1 MYTILYKSSRFK
13 QIIFSKY
20 ATNLKTTISQR
31 SLNATNWVAKIL
43 GLEKAELVAIPT
55 ISNWFIHQLTHLSLR
70 PVQFVETWFK
80 FKLNI
85 SVIFKSRKVRSLN
98 VVNPR
103 FLEIIL
109 YWRPSLQLQR
119 WKSNSRGYPVHICLI
134 TVEGNV
140 YIFQVEVEGKCAVFT
155 AQFLVRIIWLSPS
168 SNIIHFFWS
177 TVVCL
182 DMSLNKWRICS
193 HFRNQCR
200 VQQREN

>member
-1 MYTILYKSSRFK
+1 MFLFRGIDIKLCQIYTKIHTILYKSSRFK

-119 WKSNSRGYPVHICLI
+119 WKSNSRGYPVPCTHLSDHSWRKCLYFSSWSWGQ
-134 TVEGNV
+134 VCSVHGS
-140 YIFQVEVEGKCAVFT
+140 IF
-155 AQFLVRIIWLSPS
+155 S
-168 SNIIHFFWS
+168 
-177 TVVCL
+177 
-182 DMSLNKWRICS
+182 
-193 HFRNQCR
+193 
-200 VQQREN
+200 